1 VIYKEVKSVKKI
13 VVFGSGGHAK
23 VVIDVIRRAGEY
35 DIYGIVDGFRSQN
48 EMVYGYE
55 VIGDES
61 SLLPIKDNIHGGIV
75 AVGDNWIRRKIV
87 EKVKAIIPDFLFICA
102 IHPSAII
109 SEGVTIREGTVVAG
123 GVVINSNVHIGEH
136 CIINT
141 HSSIDHDC
149 VIDNYATI
157 APGATIGGNV
167 KIGIYSVISLGA
179 NVIHSI
185 TIGEHTV
192 VGAGATVVKD
202 IGSYAIAFGVP
213 ATKIKSREKGDKYL

>member
-1 VIYKEVKSVKKI
+1 MTYEEVKNVKKI

-23 VVIDVIRRAGEY
+23 VVIDVIRRAGDYE
-35 DIYGIVDGFRSQN
+35 IYGIVDGFRSQN
-48 EMVYGYE
+48 EMVYGCE

-61 SLLPIKDNIHGGIV
+61 SLFPIKDHIHGGIV

-109 SEGVTIREGTVVAG
+109 SEDVIIREGTVVAG
-123 GVVINSNVHIGEH
+123 GAVINSNVRIGEH
-136 CIINT
+136 CIVNT
-141 HSSIDHDC
+141 NSSIDHDC

-157 APGATIGGNV
+157 APGVTLGGNV
-167 KIGIYSVISLGA
+167 KIGDYSVVSLGA

-192 VGAGATVVKD
+192 IGAGATVVKD
-202 IGSYAIAFGVP
+202 IGSYVLAVGVP